1 MDTGT
6 IGITKMMYLSEA
18 KKRLDELQT
27 IYPANVAPCREGEV
41 LALERRVGRAL
52 PGAYKEFL
60 LWMGH
65 GSTGVFRGT
74 DCFYYDLPVIGPGAI
89 ELLQEDAFPEPL
101 PADAFVFLMH
111 QGYQFAFFRLSEGE
125 DPPVSYY
132 YEGAKGGLLFPVTA
146 HFSEFLLL
154 EIETYAKL
162 IGAAYNPQRANRLD
176 DLLSQAKGHPA
187 GPIIGR
193 LTHPP
198 PESNT

>member
-1 MDTGT
+1 M
-6 IGITKMMYLSEA
+6 
-18 KKRLDELQT
+18 
-27 IYPANVAPCREGEV
+27 
-41 LALERRVGRAL
+41 
-52 PGAYKEFL
+52 
-60 LWMGH
+60 
-65 GSTGVFRGT
+65 
-74 DCFYYDLPVIGPGAI
+74 
-89 ELLQEDAFPEPL
+89 
-101 PADAFVFLMH
+101 
-111 QGYQFAFFRLSEGE
+111 
-125 DPPVSYY
+125 SYY

>member
-1 MDTGT
+1 M
-6 IGITKMMYLSEA
+6 GITQMRYLSQA
-18 KKRLDELQT
+18 KTRLEELQT
-27 IYPANVAPCREGEV
+27 IHPENAMPCSEDEV
-41 LALERRVGRAL
+41 LALERRIGRAL

-74 DCFYYDLPVIGPGAI
+74 DCFYYDLPVIRTGAS
-89 ELLQEDAFPEPL
+89 ELLQEDGFPEPL

-132 YEGAKGGLLFPVTA
+132 YEGAKGGWLFPVAA
-146 HFSEFLLL
+146 HFSEYVLM

-162 IGAAYNPQRANRLD
+162 IGQRITRNEPIVWTIFSHRQKVP
-176 DLLSQAKGHPA
+176 LLAPS
-187 GPIIGR
+187 
-193 LTHPP
+193 
-198 PESNT
+198 